1 MARGWESKSVEAQ
14 QEERGAAR
22 VKAAP
27 VSPEEAARRALV
39 QRLDASR
46 ARVAADLAAATAPAH
61 RRMLKAAL
69 KDLDAQI
76 QRAQPPK

>member
-14 QEERGAAR
+14 QEERAAAR

-27 VSPEEAARRALV
+27 VTPEEAARRALV
-39 QRLDASR
+39 QRLEASR
-46 ARVAADLAAATAPAH
+46 ARVAADLATATAAAH
-61 RRMLKAAL
+61 KRMLKAAL
-69 KDLDAQI
+69 ADLDLQI